1 VNTVEANK
9 DLVRRLIEEV
19 VNDRNPDA
27 LDEIAGGEITEA
39 AKGWIGPFRDAFPDF
54 RMDIVTLVADDER
67 VAAHFKCSGTHQGE
81 WRGLAPT
88 GRRFEDIDEIY
99 VFRVREGKLVEAIAV
114 EDTATRKRQLGLD

>member
-19 VNDRNPDA
+19 VNNRNPDA